1 MADSGVRNSCPSTAT
16 NSSFARLAASADARA
31 ARSRAS
37 SALRSSS
44 TFRRVAVSQ
53 ATTTPTIA
61 KETTDA
67 ISCHVVVTAKSG
79 GEKQESI
86 AEGATTAAAQAGAQA
101 A

>member
-1 MADSGVRNSCPSTAT
+1 MLMADSGLRNSCPSTAT
-16 NSSFARLAASADARA
+16 NSSFARLAPSAEARA

-44 TFRRVAVSQ
+44 TCRRVAVSQ

-61 KETTDA
+61 KDTTDA

-79 GEKQESI
+79 GMNQ
-86 AEGATTAAAQAGAQA
+86 
-101 A
+101 